1 MFFKNKWCAHVT
13 YIIFLN
19 EILANDIRLYNLL
32 NLCNCVLCLETYSL
46 KSFTGI
52 MIQQELAGLKF
63 H

>member
-1 MFFKNKWCAHVT
+1 M

-32 NLCNCVLCLETYSL
+32 NLCNCVLCLVTYSL

-52 MIQQELAGLKF
+52 IYRYNDSTGIGWT
-63 H
+63 